1 MTWSLSRR
9 ADSSDVRT
17 ARRKFIHTEG
27 NKFAPCSFSSKEKRT
42 LMIRESGDLSYMADP
57 RQVRREPK
65 ILRWSAIPLCCAP
78 PRSTHTNRRQTGF
91 DYPLQAGNI
100 YEARRALGQ
109 ESMWRA
115 LFGKATND
123 PRARSRNA
131 VTLSSLST
139 TDSDQDNESS

>member
-100 YEARRALGQ
+100 YEARRALGKSGVYVASAFRKSN
-109 ESMWRA
+109 ERPS
-115 LFGKATND
+115 
-123 PRARSRNA
+123 RSQSKCCY
-131 VTLSSLST
+131 VVISLH
-139 TDSDQDNESS
+139 NRF